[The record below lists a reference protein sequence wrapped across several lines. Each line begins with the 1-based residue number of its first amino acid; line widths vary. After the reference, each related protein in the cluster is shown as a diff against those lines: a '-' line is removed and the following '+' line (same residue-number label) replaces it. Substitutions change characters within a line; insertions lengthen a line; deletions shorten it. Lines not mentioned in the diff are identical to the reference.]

1 MKAHKVLIVDD
12 SALVRQLLREFIST
26 DPELTVVG
34 TASNADQA
42 RRKIKE
48 LSPDVI
54 TLDIEMPGMD
64 GISFLRHLMRLRPMP
79 VVMISSLTTAGADLT
94 LEALSIGAVD
104 FISKPTHDIKDRL
117 SEFRDEIVD
126 KIRAAATARVRPAQ
140 GAAVKP
146 AIRSRKPDVATENTV
161 IAIGASA
168 GGTEAIREV
177 LSGLGES
184 TPPVLI
190 VQHIPRE
197 FSGAFARRLDR
208 ESPLRVREAT
218 HESALE
224 RGCALVA
231 PGGLHL
237 RLSKNGAYCTL
248 DAEARVNRHRPSVDC
263 LFESVARSRVKNAI
277 GVLLTGMGADGA
289 RGLLAM
295 HRNGAS
301 TIAQDEQTSVVWGMP
316 REAVALGAAQKI
328 VSIHEVATE
337 INVILEAQRDN
348 ACANSPLPRS

>member
-1 MKAHKVLIVDD
+1 MSGHKVLIVDD
-12 SALVRQLLREFIST
+12 SALVRQLLREFVSS

-94 LEALSIGAVD
+94 LEALALGAVD

-117 SEFRDEIVD
+117 SEFQDEIVA
-126 KIRAAATARVRPAQ
+126 KIRAAATARIRPAQ
-140 GAAVKP
+140 SPSRSPTTERRIPSAA
-146 AIRSRKPDVATENTV
+146 AGNTV

-177 LSGLGES
+177 LCGLNEH

-197 FSGAFARRLDR
+197 FSDAFARRLNR
-208 ESPLRVREAT
+208 ETPLRVREAT
-218 HESALE
+218 HESSLE
-224 RGCALVA
+224 TGCALVA
-231 PGGLHL
+231 PGGQHM
-237 RLSKNGAYCTL
+237 RISTNGTYCTL
-248 DAEARVNRHRPSVDC
+248 DSEPRVNRHRPSVDC
-263 LFESVARSRVKNAI
+263 LFESLARSSVSRPI
-277 GVLLTGMGADGA
+277 GVLLTGMGSDGA
-289 RGLLAM
+289 RGLLELYK
-295 HRNGAS
+295 RGAA
-301 TIAQDEQTSVVWGMP
+301 TVVQDEQTSVVWGMP

-337 INVILEAQRDN
+337 INVILEAQREPG
-348 ACANSPLPRS
+348 CENSRSSPS